1 MKYFLKI
8 YVLCSLL
15 ILAVE
20 TQASVTIKEENCS
33 KNKTFLTFFELE
45 DDTQKLGLNCSSQK
59 QINEEL
65 GIIFKSSPLSERGK
79 LRFALLVGAS
89 NTRALNH
96 HSPGTSFGAGLQY
109 ESLEGYETTVSLTQF
124 QDIDPELIDTDRLRL
139 WHESNF
145 IITKDIDF
153 FGSYL
158 PRVEWL
164 TTKVLVKG
172 SAVENT
178 PDGQE
183 FNFKLKAGVRF
194 TFTPY
199 DLIKVNLDTGFMG
212 YYLEYDDD
220 HVKNI
225 NPERG
230 RSNLDWRTYG
240 AFLDPSFTIQV
251 SDKLNVG
258 TLAGILFDKDGS
270 ILETNANIFINY
282 QLVKLNN
289 GNIINLRLSQSY
301 QGFSNELIQKY
312 NQNMDNQRD
321 IPITDVDNV
330 FKTDLQF
337 VLSF

>member
-1 MKYFLKI
+1 M
-8 YVLCSLL
+8 
-15 ILAVE
+15 E
-20 TQASVTIKEENCS
+20 TQAAVTIKEENCS
-33 KNKTFLTFFELE
+33 STKNFKLE
-45 DDTQKLGLNCSSQK
+45 EDTQKLGPDCSSQK

-65 GIIFKSSPLSERGK
+65 GIIFKSSPPSEKGK

-109 ESLEGYETTVSLTQF
+109 ESLEGYETTFTLTQF
-124 QDIDPELIDTDRLRL
+124 QDIDPELIDTDRLRF
-139 WHESNF
+139 WHKSNF

-153 FGSYL
+153 VRSYL
-158 PRVEWL
+158 PRIKWL

-183 FNFKLKAGVRF
+183 FNFKLKAGIRF
-194 TFTPY
+194 TYTPS
-199 DLIKVNLDTGFMG
+199 DFIKVNLDTGFMG

-240 AFLDPSFTIQV
+240 AFLDPSFIVQL

-258 TLAGILFDKDGS
+258 IFSGILFDKDGD
-270 ILETNANIFINY
+270 IFETNASLFINY
-282 QLVKLNN
+282 ELVKLNN
-289 GNIINLRLSQSY
+289 GNVINLRLSESY
-301 QGFSNELIQKY
+301 QGFSKELIQKY
-312 NQNMDNQRD
+312 NKNMDNQRD
-321 IPITDVDNV
+321 IPITNVDNV